1 MKSKRIIIVGG
12 VAGGASAAAKARR
25 VDEKAEIH
33 VFERGPY
40 ISFAN
45 CGLPYFISGE
55 ITDRS
60 KLVVMT
66 PERFWTTL
74 RVKAHVN
81 HEVLSIDRVAKTIS
95 VKGPNGGISEI
106 AYDKLI
112 LSQGAK
118 PIVPSIP
125 GVDLPHVF
133 SLRDIPDM
141 DRIVAYLDKTKPRHA
156 VVIGGGFIGVE
167 MAEAFHHREM
177 HVTIVERNPH
187 IIPLLDSDMATYL
200 QDQIRRADFDFKANA
215 NASRFTQDGV
225 DFEDGTHLKADLILV
240 SVGVK
245 AEVEIARNAGLEIG
259 VTGGVKTNGRME
271 SSDHDIYAVGDAA
284 ESINA
289 LTGAR
294 SRIALAGPANRQG
307 RIAGANAA
315 GGTLTYPGALGT
327 SIVRALNMT
336 VGFTGMN
343 SKHASNAGFSFFTS
357 LTRDNNHAHYYPGSN
372 PLMTKLIVEEGTGRL
387 LGAQVIGE
395 VGVDK
400 RVDVFATAIAGK
412 MTVDDLESLD
422 LAYSPPFSSA
432 NDPVNVAGFVA
443 GHISRGDVATIAPEK
458 WKPSGEFLLDVR
470 DRDEVEELGTL
481 EGAVNIPLGELRDR
495 LTEVPKERKVVTFC
509 QKGQRGY
516 LATCLLKGSGFEKVA
531 NLRGDTFK
539 QSSMESNRKCRIDC
553 KPPEDGFLHHIAKS
567 RYSGRA
573 ISVGGR
579 SIPAATVAFVP
590 DSIKMN
596 DPVSL
601 LVA

>member
-25 VDEKAEIH
+25 TDEQAEIH
-33 VFERGPY
+33 IFERGPY

-45 CGLPYFISGE
+45 CGLPYFIAGE
-55 ITDRS
+55 IDDRT
-60 KLVVMT
+60 KLIVMT
-66 PERFWTTL
+66 PERFWLTL

-81 HEVLSIDRVAKTIS
+81 HEVLSIDRAAKTIS
-95 VKGPNGGISEI
+95 VKGPEGEISDVS
-106 AYDKLI
+106 YDKLI

-118 PIVPSIP
+118 PIVPPIP

-141 DRIVAYLDKTKPRHA
+141 DRIVAYLDEGKPEHA

-167 MAEAFHHREM
+167 MAEAFHHRGM

-200 QDQIRRADFDFKANA
+200 QDQIRRPDFDFKPHANA
-215 NASRFTQDGV
+215 ARFTPDGV
-225 DFEDGTHLKADLILV
+225 DFEDGSHLKADLILV

-245 AEVEIARNAGLEIG
+245 AEVELARDAGLEIG

-315 GGTLTYPGALGT
+315 GAKLTYTGALGT

-343 SKHASNAGFSFFTS
+343 SKQATNAGFSFFTS
-357 LTRDNNHAHYYPGSN
+357 LTRDNSHAHYYPGAK
-372 PLMTKLIVEEGTGRL
+372 PLMSKLIIEEGTGRV

-395 VGVDK
+395 SGVDK
-400 RVDVFATAIAGK
+400 RVDVFATAIAAR
-412 MTVDDLESLD
+412 MTVDDLEGLD
-422 LAYSPPFSSA
+422 LAYSPPFGSA
-432 NDPVNVAGFVA
+432 NDPVNMAGFVA
-443 GHISRGDVATIAPEK
+443 GHIARGDIATVAPEK
-458 WKPSGEFLLDVR
+458 WQPGGEFLLDVR
-470 DRDEVEELGTL
+470 DRDEVEELGML
-481 EGAVNIPLGELRDR
+481 DGAVNIPLAELRDR
-495 LTEVPKERKVVTFC
+495 LAEVPKDRKVIAYC
-509 QKGQRGY
+509 MKGQRGY

-531 NLRGDTFK
+531 NLRG
-539 QSSMESNRKCRIDC
+539 
-553 KPPEDGFLHHIAKS
+553 GFIQAKLN
-567 RYSGRA
+567 GLA
-573 ISVGGR
+573 V
-579 SIPAATVAFVP
+579 IP
-590 DSIKMN
+590 
-596 DPVSL
+596 
-601 LVA
+601 